1 MEAKDGLEI
10 KIALG
15 NYRMFFTPGT
25 EDYFHRAYKHH
36 QVQAKPRSQK
46 SVEGVAAP
54 ESESAPPPAPDSEP
68 VPAPAPIAPASAPD
82 SESAPAP
89 APDSESAPAPVAPAA
104 EVQENHESADVD
116 AGVDAGA
123 EAGTETG
130 AEPST
135 VVPESAA
142 TTAE

>member
-25 EDYFHRAYKHH
+25 EDYFHRAYKHQ

-54 ESESAPPPAPDSEP
+54 EPEPAPDSEPDSEP
-68 VPAPAPIAPASAPD
+68 VPAPAPVAPASAPD

-89 APDSESAPAPVAPAA
+89 APDSESAPAPAPVAPAA
-104 EVQENHESADVD
+104 EVQENDESADVD
-116 AGVDAGA
+116 AGA
-123 EAGTETG
+123 EAGAETG

>member
-54 ESESAPPPAPDSEP
+54 EPESAPPPAPDSEP
-68 VPAPAPIAPASAPD
+68 VPAPAPVAPASAPD

-89 APDSESAPAPVAPAA
+89 APDSESAPAPVAPAPVAPAA
-104 EVQENHESADVD
+104 EVQENDESADVD
-116 AGVDAGA
+116 GGA
-123 EAGTETG
+123 ETG

-135 VVPESAA
+135 VVPESAP

>member
-25 EDYFHRAYKHH
+25 EDYFHRAYKHQ

-89 APDSESAPAPVAPAA
+89 APVAPAA
-104 EVQENHESADVD
+104 EVQENDESADVD
-116 AGVDAGA
+116 AGA
-123 EAGTETG
+123 EAGAETG

>member
-54 ESESAPPPAPDSEP
+54 EPESAPPPAPDSEP
-68 VPAPAPIAPASAPD
+68 APAPAPIAPASAPD

-89 APDSESAPAPVAPAA
+89 DSESVPAPVAPAA
-104 EVQENHESADVD
+104 EVQENDESADVD
-116 AGVDAGA
+116 AGA
-123 EAGTETG
+123 ETG

-135 VVPESAA
+135 VVPEPAA